1 MLVIP
6 FSLLPPKVVVT
17 FSKTLKNIGA
27 FLSAF
32 FPGLREMLMQAEISL
47 QPREYAAIAFVVA
60 VFNMLGALLMMLLIG
75 FMFDVNLMVAALVS
89 GVLIA
94 LASFVTIIYYPQIIV
109 TKRMRALENQMIPA
123 TRQLLIEL
131 KSGVPLFNAMA
142 SVSVDYGE
150 VSKEF
155 RKIVKKMN
163 SGVPELDALSEA
175 TVANPSPQFRKIL
188 WQISNALKV
197 GSDVAS
203 VLEQLL
209 AELTRER
216 IDQIRKYGQELSPW
230 TMLYMMA
237 AVILPSLGVTMLI
250 VIASFMSAGIPA
262 VVLPVIVLML
272 VGFQLFF
279 MNFVASRRPTV

>member
-1 MLVIP
+1 
-6 FSLLPPKVVVT
+6 
-17 FSKTLKNIGA
+17 
-27 FLSAF
+27 
-32 FPGLREMLMQAEISL
+32 MLMQAEISL

-175 TVANPSPQFRKIL
+175 TVANPSPQFRK
-188 WQISNALKV
+188 
-197 GSDVAS
+197 
-203 VLEQLL
+203 
-209 AELTRER
+209 
-216 IDQIRKYGQELSPW
+216 
-230 TMLYMMA
+230 
-237 AVILPSLGVTMLI
+237 
-250 VIASFMSAGIPA
+250 
-262 VVLPVIVLML
+262 
-272 VGFQLFF
+272 
-279 MNFVASRRPTV
+279 